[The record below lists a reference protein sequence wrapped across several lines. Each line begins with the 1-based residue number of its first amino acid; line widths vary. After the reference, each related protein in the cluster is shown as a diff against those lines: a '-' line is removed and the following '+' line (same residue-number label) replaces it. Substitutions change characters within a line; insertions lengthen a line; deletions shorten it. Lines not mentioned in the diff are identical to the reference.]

1 MIPALKLKSGDELP
15 SVGLGLWKAEPE
27 SLNTL
32 IPAAIKAGYR
42 HFDNAADY
50 GNEAEVGQAITAAID
65 DGLCRRED
73 LWLTSKLW
81 NTFHEPDRVREA
93 CEKSLSDLQTDYLDL
108 YLIHFPI
115 ALEYV
120 PIETRYPPGWIADP
134 DSEEPKMHPIKV
146 PLHDTWNAMQQLVR
160 DGLVKNIGICNFG
173 VSLIRDLL
181 SYADIPPAVL
191 QVELHPHLSQERLLR
206 FCQEE
211 GIAVTGFSP
220 FGASSYIPIAMARTS
235 ESLLKDETI
244 QSIAS
249 EHECTP
255 AQILLRW
262 GIQRSTAVIP
272 KTSRPERLAENLNLF
287 DFALNAKEMRKIN
300 KLNRDR
306 RYNDPGFF
314 CEAGFNTFFP
324 IYE

>member
-1 MIPALKLKSGDELP
+1 MPTSLKLCSGDELP
-15 SVGLGLWKAEPE
+15 TVGLGLWKAESETIPE
-27 SLNTL
+27 L
-32 IPAAIKAGYR
+32 IPAAIQAGYR

-50 GNEAEVGQAITAAID
+50 GNEVEVGQALQTAITE
-65 DGLCRRED
+65 GLCQRED

-81 NTFHEPDRVREA
+81 NTFHEPQRVREA

-120 PIETRYPPGWIADP
+120 PIETRYPAGWVDPEAD
-134 DSEEPKMHPIKV
+134 ETKMQPIKV
-146 PLHDTWNAMQQLVR
+146 PLRDTWEAMQQLVK
-160 DGLVKNIGICNFG
+160 DGLVKNIGICNFV

-181 SYADIPPAVL
+181 SYAEIPPAVL
-191 QVELHPHLSQERLLR
+191 QVELHPHLSQERLIR
-206 FCQEE
+206 FCHEE

-220 FGASSYIPIAMARTS
+220 FGASSYIPIAMARSS
-235 ESLLKDETI
+235 ESLLEDETVN
-244 QSIAS
+244 SIAAAHNRS
-249 EHECTP
+249 P

-262 GIQRSTAVIP
+262 GIQRGTAVIP
-272 KTSRPERLAENLNLF
+272 KTSRPERLVENLNLF
-287 DFALNAKEMRKIN
+287 DFELSRKEVRSLN